1 MTNNGASRDA
11 DPATGSE
18 SIDSFVR
25 KVARAPA
32 TQPPV
37 SLEVGAIVDD
47 AFRVE
52 RTLGRGG
59 MGVVFL
65 ARDIRLDRS
74 VALKLLR
81 FTDARAEKFM
91 LREAR
96 VLARCAHPNVVTIY
110 EVGTH
115 AGQVFLAMEYV
126 DAGTL
131 RSWLNERSRSWQE
144 ILEKFLQA
152 ARGLAAAHMA
162 GLVHHDFKPDNVLIG
177 KDARVRVA
185 DFGLARVISPQMA
198 SEEEHL
204 GIGQSHV
211 PAGTPTYASPEQ
223 RRGMADARSDQ
234 YSYCV
239 ALREALTG
247 IPRVPSRIRRIIA
260 RGLEEDP
267 SRRWESMEALAA
279 QLELARRSSTRRLWA
294 LGISI
299 AMAASSAL
307 VALRPKELVIEPHTW
322 AGGTFD
328 GSDADV
334 GATADS
340 TCFLTGVFG
349 DLEGTDWTRPARAG
363 VYDDPQTKR
372 WWMEVDSARG
382 ASVHTETACVNS
394 ASGYTGVKSWDSASS
409 DPQPIQLAAV
419 TPRRQ
424 CFLTEITSV
433 DGLASESDEVRV
445 WHDGQNWWLGGS
457 RASPGKLGLRAY
469 AACMDIAREFRSGSL
484 EGQAAPLKNGV
495 PKQDLPPDAK
505 VCFLASVGGRFRTNE
520 LYDGAGIRY
529 DKQTKAWQVY
539 ATKGKR
545 VSYVCVK

>member
-1 MTNNGASRDA
+1 MTNNNASRDA
-11 DPATGSE
+11 DPATRSE
-18 SIDSFVR
+18 SVDSFVR

-32 TQPPV
+32 MQPPV

-59 MGVVFL
+59 MGIVFL
-65 ARDIRLDRS
+65 ARDIRLDRP

-81 FTDARAEKFM
+81 FADARAEKFM

-96 VLARCAHPNVVTIY
+96 VLARCTHPNVVTIY

-131 RSWLNERSRSWQE
+131 RSWLNERPRSWQE
-144 ILEKFLQA
+144 ILDKFLQA

-198 SEEEHL
+198 SEEEQL

-211 PAGTPTYASPEQ
+211 PAGTPAYASPEQ
-223 RRGMADARSDQ
+223 RTGMTDARSDQ

-260 RGLEEDP
+260 RGFEEDP
-267 SRRWESMEALAA
+267 SRRWESMEALAT
-279 QLELARRSSTRRLWA
+279 QLELARRSSSRRFWA
-294 LGISI
+294 LGITI
-299 AMAASSAL
+299 AMASSLGL
-307 VALRPKELVIEPHTW
+307 VALRPKALVVEPHTW
-322 AGGTFD
+322 TGTTYD
-328 GSDADV
+328 GSDADL
-334 GATADS
+334 GATADL
-340 TCFLTGVFG
+340 TCFLTGLFG
-349 DLEGTDWTRPARAG
+349 DLEGADWTRPARAG
-363 VYDDPQTKR
+363 LYEDPQTMR
-372 WWMEVDSARG
+372 WRMEVDSPGG
-382 ASVHTETACVNS
+382 AIVHAESTCIDS
-394 ASGYTGVKSWDSASS
+394 AAGYTGVKSWDSASNDS
-409 DPQPIQLAAV
+409 HPTLLAAV

-424 CFLTEITSV
+424 CFLTEIIGV
-433 DGLASESDEVRV
+433 DGLESELDDIRV

-457 RASPGKLGLRAY
+457 RASSGKLGLRAY
-469 AACMDIAREFRSGSL
+469 AACMDIGREFTSGNL

-495 PKQDLPPDAK
+495 PKQDLPPDAT
-505 VCFLASVGGRFRTNE
+505 VCFLAGVGGRFRTNE

-545 VSYVCVK
+545 LSYVCIK

>member
-1 MTNNGASRDA
+1 
-11 DPATGSE
+11 
-18 SIDSFVR
+18 
-25 KVARAPA
+25 
-32 TQPPV
+32 
-37 SLEVGAIVDD
+37 
-47 AFRVE
+47 
-52 RTLGRGG
+52 

-65 ARDIRLDRS
+65 ARDIRLDRP

-81 FTDARAEKFM
+81 FADARAEKFM

-131 RSWLNERSRSWQE
+131 RSWLSERSRSWQE
-144 ILEKFLQA
+144 VLEKFLQA
-152 ARGLAAAHMA
+152 ARGLAAAHRA

-185 DFGLARVISPQMA
+185 DFGLARVISPKMA
-198 SEEEHL
+198 SEEPL

-223 RRGMADARSDQ
+223 RTGITDARSDQ
-234 YSYCV
+234 YSFCV
-239 ALREALTG
+239 ALREALAG

-267 SRRWESMEALAA
+267 SRRWESMEALAT
-279 QLELARRSSTRRLWA
+279 QLEFARRSSTRRLLA

-307 VALRPKELVIEPHTW
+307 VAFRPKELVVEPHTW
-322 AGGTFD
+322 TGNTYD
-328 GSDADV
+328 GLDADL
-334 GATADS
+334 GATADL
-340 TCFLTGVFG
+340 TCFLTGLFG
-349 DLEGTDWTRPARAG
+349 DLEGIDWTRPARAG
-363 VYDDPQTKR
+363 LYDEVQSKR
-372 WWMEVDSARG
+372 WRMEVDSPRG
-382 ASVHTETACVNS
+382 AIVHAESTCIDS
-394 ASGYTGVKSWDSASS
+394 AAGYIGVKSWDSASS
-409 DPQPIQLAAV
+409 DAHPTQLAAV

-424 CFLTEITSV
+424 CFLTEITGV
-433 DGLASESDEVRV
+433 DGLESESDEVRV
-445 WHDGQNWWLGGS
+445 WHDGQDWWLGGS
-457 RASPGKLGLRAY
+457 RASSGKLGLRAY
-469 AACMDIAREFRSGSL
+469 AACMDIGPEFTAGSL

-505 VCFLASVGGRFRTNE
+505 ICFLASVGGRFRTNE
-520 LYDGAGIRY
+520 LYDGVGIRY

-539 ATKGKR
+539 ATTGKR
-545 VSYVCVK
+545 VSYVCIK